1 MTLNVAWGV
10 SSVPAILELVLG
22 GHGDAALTDT
32 AIRTLAKRE
41 RLSVTPM
48 LDLEIKSTL
57 CLAVSAQK
65 RRTPLIQHTAQALDR
80 LCRAL

>member
-1 MTLNVAWGV
+1 MTLNVAWEV
-10 SSVPAILELVLG
+10 SSVPANLDLVLG
-22 GHGDAALTDT
+22 GHGDAAPTDT

-41 RLSVTPM
+41 RLSVTPIR
-48 LDLEIKSTL
+48 DPEIKSTL